1 MLAET
6 RGCALQFSGQ
16 TNLPFEPYFVV
27 GAPRTGT
34 TILHALICTDE
45 SVNDYIAEASYF
57 TALLPPFKLGWNTF
71 DQHTYAY
78 FPGGRPEFARYHGQ
92 LLRAV
97 LHDVWEQVGRP
108 KKLAL
113 KDPVLSRQIGNL
125 AQLLPESKYVL
136 SIRDARDAVASRVTV
151 MRKGNAQAVVSEQD
165 ILRICQEFNA
175 SYAPLLNAP
184 DVFSGRALV
193 VTYEGLSRSGN
204 LKPVDSFM
212 GITCQPDRV
221 WKSDLTD
228 INDTANKTEWRT
240 EQYGRPLNAD
250 SIGNYAS
257 ILTPQQV
264 QIVLDQCGPLMQQLG
279 MPLG

>member
-1 MLAET
+1 
-6 RGCALQFSGQ
+6 LQFSGQ
-16 TNLPFEPYFVV
+16 TDLPFEPYFVV

-57 TALLPPFKLGWNTF
+57 TALLPPFTVGWNNF
-71 DQHTYAY
+71 DPHTYAY
-78 FPGGRPEFARYHGQ
+78 FSGGRPEFARYHSQ

-97 LHDVWEQVGRP
+97 LHDVWEHVGRP

-113 KDPVLSRQIGNL
+113 KDPVLSRHMGNL

-136 SIRDARDAVASRVTV
+136 SIRDARDAIASRVTV
-151 MRKGNAQAVVSEQD
+151 MRKGKPDAAVSEQD
-165 ILRICQEFNA
+165 VIRVCQEFNA
-175 SYAPLLNAP
+175 SYLPLLKAP
-184 DVFSGRALV
+184 DIFSGRALV
-193 VTYEGLSRSGN
+193 VAYEGLSRSGN

-221 WKSDLTD
+221 WKSNLTD

-257 ILTPQQV
+257 ILAPQQV
-264 QIVLDQCGPLMQQLG
+264 QTVLDQCGPLMQQLG
-279 MPLG
+279 MPLD